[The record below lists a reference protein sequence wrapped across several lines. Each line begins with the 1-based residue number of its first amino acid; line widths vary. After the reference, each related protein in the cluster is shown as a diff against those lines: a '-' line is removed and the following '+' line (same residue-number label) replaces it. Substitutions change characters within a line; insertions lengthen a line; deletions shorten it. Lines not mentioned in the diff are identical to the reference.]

1 MVEAEEVKPLDVRQ
15 MAPPLV
21 AVAAL
26 ADMQVLAVQA
36 GLGLVLAQ
44 VVAAV
49 PVVVAVLVFMV
60 WEKATALEVVAA

>member
-1 MVEAEEVKPLDVRQ
+1 MVEAEEVKPFNVRQ

-60 WEKATALEVVAA
+60 WEQATALEVVVA

>member
-1 MVEAEEVKPLDVRQ
+1 MVVVMVEAEDVKTFKMRA

-21 AVAAL
+21 AVVVL
-26 ADMQVLAVQA
+26 ADMQVLALQA

-49 PVVVAVLVFMV
+49 PVVVAVLVFI
-60 WEKATALEVVAA
+60 